1 MIVDDDEILR
11 NGLVHNI
18 CWNEKN
24 IEVVGTARN
33 GKGLDYDIAEGVQ
46 KGWVVW
52 AYTDKDAD
60 LNKTAKL
67 SFVYIE
73 KELNVATDGKESV
86 LPPKDKNILG
96 GIFIVPSVTGVGVV
110 KFLLCGIITEKED
123 KWNVSFPFVGIKEN
137 DGLQK
142 KSNVEPN
149 VTKDSLTPVEDDVYV
164 KKVQKRLFKK
174 LQMVL
179 NNLQRMQ

>member
-1 MIVDDDEILR
+1 M
-11 NGLVHNI
+11 
-18 CWNEKN
+18 
-24 IEVVGTARN
+24 
-33 GKGLDYDIAEGVQ
+33 
-46 KGWVVW
+46 
-52 AYTDKDAD
+52 
-60 LNKTAKL
+60 
-67 SFVYIE
+67 
-73 KELNVATDGKESV
+73 ATDGKESV

-142 KSNVEPN
+142 ESNVEPN

-164 KKVQKRLFKK
+164 KKGNKK
-174 LQMVL
+174 Q
-179 NNLQRMQ
+179 NKKGKK